1 MLQVNIIMI
10 TITHKIL
17 VLVKITRILRQFLRR
32 LIHLNVL
39 EKQFILSQYIM
50 MESSSLEEEKMI
62 KGRKNIFR
70 LKKEIDGTAYGQK
83 DITNIFRLKK
93 ENKVVKDRML
103 SDIGNL

>member
-1 MLQVNIIMI
+1 
-10 TITHKIL
+10 
-17 VLVKITRILRQFLRR
+17 
-32 LIHLNVL
+32 
-39 EKQFILSQYIM
+39 

-62 KGRKNIFR
+62 KGRENIFR
-70 LKKEIDGTAYGQK
+70 LKKEIDGTAYNQK